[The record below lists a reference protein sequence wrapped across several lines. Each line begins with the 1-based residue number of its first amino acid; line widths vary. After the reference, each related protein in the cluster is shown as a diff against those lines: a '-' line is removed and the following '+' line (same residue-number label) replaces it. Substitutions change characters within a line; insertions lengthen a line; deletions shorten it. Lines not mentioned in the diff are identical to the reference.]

1 MSTHDKSRDG
11 GLFSKIGPGIITGA
25 SDDDPSGIGTYSQV
39 GAQFGLSMLWTM
51 LFSYPLMCAVQ
62 IISAKIG
69 RTTGEGI
76 AGNIRRH
83 YSASLLLGIVSLLLI
98 ANIINIGA
106 DIGAMGAALQMILGG
121 SALLYVV
128 VFAGISIVLQVFVPY
143 HRYVRYLKFLTFSLF
158 AYVATVLVI
167 HVPWGTA
174 IKDTIL
180 PSLSFDP
187 AYLTAFIA
195 ILGTTISPYLFF
207 WQASQEVEDIAGN
220 NREQALVES
229 PNQAPVQ
236 LHRIKLETLLGM
248 GFSNIVAWAII
259 VTAAVTLHAQ
269 GHTDISTA
277 EQAAAALKPLAG
289 KLAFALFA
297 AGIIGTGLL
306 AIPVLSGSAAYSVG
320 EALQWPVGLERN
332 WREAR
337 SFYAVIA
344 IATALGALQNFL
356 HINPMKALFWT
367 AVINGVVAVPVLIVM
382 MFISTNGGIMGRFT
396 LSRRLRVSGWITT
409 IVMLLAVIGMFAT
422 WGQ

>member
-1 MSTHDKSRDG
+1 MSADG
-11 GLFSKIGPGIITGA
+11 KKASGSWLAKIGPGVITGA

-39 GAQFGLSMLWTM
+39 GAQFGLTMLWTM

-83 YSASLLLGIVSLLLI
+83 YSGSLLFGIVGLLLL

-128 VFAGISIVLQVFVPY
+128 VFAGVSVVLQVFVPY
-143 HRYVRYLKFLTFSLF
+143 HRYVRYLKILTFSLF

-174 IKDTIL
+174 LKNTIL

-207 WQASQEVEDIAGN
+207 WQASQEVEDIAADD
-220 NREQALVES
+220 REQALVES
-229 PNQAPVQ
+229 PLQAPVQ
-236 LHRIKLETLLGM
+236 LHRIKLDTLIGM

-259 VTAAVTLHAQ
+259 LTAAVTLHAQ
-269 GHTDISTA
+269 GHTDIATA

-297 AGIIGTGLL
+297 TGIIGTGLL
-306 AIPVLSGSAAYSVG
+306 AIPVLAGSAAYSVG
-320 EALQWPVGLERN
+320 EAMQWPVGLERN

-344 IATALGALQNFL
+344 IATVLGALQNFL
-356 HINPMKALFWT
+356 HINPMRALFWT
-367 AVINGVVAVPVLIVM
+367 AVINGIVAVPVLVVM

-396 LSRRLRVSGWITT
+396 LSRRLKVFGWITT